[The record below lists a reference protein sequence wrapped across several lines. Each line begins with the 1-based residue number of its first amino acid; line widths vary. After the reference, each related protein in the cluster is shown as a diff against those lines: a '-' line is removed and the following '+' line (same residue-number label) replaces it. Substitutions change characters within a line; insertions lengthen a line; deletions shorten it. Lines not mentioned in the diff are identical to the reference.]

1 MQIEGNNSKVNITSI
16 FKFVFLSSIGVFL
29 FLIPIP
35 YGEGFS
41 IPVGIVIDI
50 VKSHLHE
57 HTLGFMVFLVSI
69 NAILTL
75 MANTI
80 KPKFIMENLWLK
92 SILLT
97 TPLYIISRLIGAI
110 VILMYYFQIGPN
122 MIISEATGGTMID
135 LTRSLVSILL
145 VISYTMPLLTEF
157 GIMEFVGVLIRNL
170 VRPLFLVPGRSAIN
184 LITSWL
190 GASNAAVLLTKKQY
204 DDGYYSGKEAGIIM
218 TNFSLVSIPFCYIVA
233 SMIGIESNFTAFYVI
248 ISFTGILLAIITPRI
263 KPLSSMPDS
272 YSEKS
277 GKKVDEEVPE
287 GMTKLQ
293 YAIESATNR
302 ADKSNLRLVISQ
314 GNDMLFSVIFGL
326 APIIIAWGTISLIL
340 VEYTPLFKVLSY
352 PMAVYMQVLGLEGAY
367 QAAPATL
374 VGFADMFIPG
384 LILAPLTFSKTKF
397 VVGAVGLVQIIY
409 LTEVGSIIIQSDVPL
424 GFKELLIIFLERTII
439 ALPIITLL
447 TNLFVKF

>member
-1 MQIEGNNSKVNITSI
+1 MQVDKKSSINTANIL
-16 FKFVFLSSIGVFL
+16 KFVLLSAIGVFL

-50 VKSHLHE
+50 VKSYLHQY
-57 HTLGFMVFLVSI
+57 TLGFMVVLVTI
-69 NAILTL
+69 NAILTTL
-75 MANTI
+75 ANTI
-80 KPKFIMENLWLK
+80 KPKFIMESEWL
-92 SILLT
+92 SGILVT
-97 TPLYIISRLIGAI
+97 TPLYIASRVIGAL
-110 VILMYYFQIGPN
+110 VILMYYFKIGPDI
-122 MIISEATGGTMID
+122 IISEATGGTMID

-157 GIMEFVGVLIRNL
+157 GVMEFVGVLIRDL

-204 DDGYYSGKEAGIIM
+204 DDGFYTGKEAGIIM

-233 SMIGIESNFTAFYVI
+233 SMIGVESYFTPFYVI
-248 ISFTGILLAIITPRI
+248 ITFTGILLAVITPRI
-263 KPLSSMPDS
+263 KPLSTLPNT

-277 GKKVDEEVPE
+277 GKKVDETVPE
-287 GMTKLQ
+287 GMSKFD
-293 YAIESATNR
+293 YALESAAKR
-302 ADKSNLRLVISQ
+302 AEISDLKLVISQ

-340 VEYTPLFKVLSY
+340 VEYTPLFKFLSY
-352 PMAVYMQVLGLEGAY
+352 PMGMYMKVLGLEGAFD
-367 QAAPATL
+367 AAPATL

-384 LILAPLTFSKTKF
+384 LILAPMTFVKTKF

-424 GFKELLIIFLERTII
+424 GFKDLLIIFLQRTII

-447 TNLFVKF
+447 ASVFVKF